1 MANLTTR
8 TRIELRW
15 STDPQHVGYPAPHQ
29 IGKDL
34 LQHRTADFVGTP
46 RQVVAEVARV
56 RNNVGQGTCLALQ
69 FRAVTSRQEITEDEL
84 NTIVFSY

>member
-1 MANLTTR
+1 MANLNSR

-15 STDPQHVGYPAPHQ
+15 STDPKHVGYAEPHQ

-34 LQHRTADFVGTP
+34 LQDRTADFVGTP
-46 RQVVAEVARV
+46 RQVLAEVARV
-56 RNNVGQGTCLALQ
+56 RNNVGQGTYMAVQ

-84 NTIVFSY
+84 TTLVFGY